1 VSRAPPSYGINQ
13 KSTLTSV
20 IVSSLGTSAPNPKK
34 SIAVITKILVIFVAC
49 RNLAPHSHLLNVRGS
64 LGIWVIALMSAL
76 MLGVVFGFENTS
88 ELTDPD
94 PSDAPQDEGMEPDP
108 VAPLADPMP
117 EPALET
123 VEEDTTE
130 PELEPA
136 SPEPIVSEEIGETF
150 ELLSNQSATGT
161 GSDDRFVLIE
171 GERLPSDGT
180 AISIS
185 GGAGD
190 DTFDLLNPTGEAD
203 TLNSPFLFSE
213 ALVDGGAGN
222 DTINVAAPDS
232 TVSGG
237 DGDDRINVVVAGN
250 TFITGD
256 AGDDYIF
263 GDQVND
269 PVTIQGG
276 TGNDTIDAT
285 DISNVAAF
293 GDEGNDQIMVT
304 GRDLL
309 GTGYSTFASGG
320 DGEDTLS
327 LPDEAFRSDPR
338 FMPIGLRGDA
348 GNDIFE
354 LTFNEGREIDVPL
367 DATPPASVFVAELL
381 DFEPGIDAILIEP
394 QVMNDAFEI
403 TQARLDENATAGT
416 TELIISY
423 QSETEIDREVRVII
437 NATGIS
443 FDDISLVG
451 IDDAALTTPLI
462 S

>member
-1 VSRAPPSYGINQ
+1 M
-13 KSTLTSV
+13 
-20 IVSSLGTSAPNPKK
+20 
-34 SIAVITKILVIFVAC
+34 
-49 RNLAPHSHLLNVRGS
+49 
-64 LGIWVIALMSAL
+64 WVIALMSAL

-88 ELTDPD
+88 EPTDTD

-108 VAPLADPMP
+108 VAPLP
-117 EPALET
+117 EPAPKT

-130 PELEPA
+130 PEPETL

-161 GSDDRFVLIE
+161 DGDDRFVLIE

-190 DTFDLLNPTGEAD
+190 DTFDLLNPTGDAD

-222 DTINVAAPDS
+222 DTISVAAPDS

-285 DISNVAAF
+285 DMSNVAAF

-320 DGEDTLS
+320 DGDDTLS
-327 LPDEAFRSDPR
+327 LEGEAFRSDSR
-338 FMPIGLRGDA
+338 FVPIGLRGDA
-348 GNDIFE
+348 GNDVFE

-367 DATPPASVFVAELL
+367 DATPPASVYVAELL
-381 DFEPGIDAILIEP
+381 DFEPGIDVIVIEP

-403 TQARLDENATAGT
+403 TQARLDEDADAGT
-416 TELIISY
+416 TDLIISY

-443 FDDISLVG
+443 FDDISFVG
-451 IDDAALTTPLI
+451 IDEAALTTPLI